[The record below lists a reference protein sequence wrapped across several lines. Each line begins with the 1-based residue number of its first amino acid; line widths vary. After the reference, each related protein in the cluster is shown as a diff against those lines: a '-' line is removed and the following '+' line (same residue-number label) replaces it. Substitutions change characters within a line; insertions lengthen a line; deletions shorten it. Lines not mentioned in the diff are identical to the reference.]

1 MRKDSGVHLSTAFTT
16 YWPLDYVS
24 RIRKAGDVGA
34 PLKVVFGGGHSS
46 FPAPSF
52 YGAKQGDVLFP
63 ISVTKKTLHII
74 GQLKIESIIPI
85 EQYLKDVL
93 QLPEQLC
100 SLSLFDLTQQ
110 LATERPE
117 LGHRAP
123 HDCIYEAAIGDGSSI
138 SITCVVPPLL
148 LDSLRLVNRKGESRC
163 IPYVSD
169 GQVHRSFGLQGHCY
183 RLCDSTA
190 ALFSRLLVEL
200 QSHNKTLNP
209 SGGSGGV

>member
-1 MRKDSGVHLSTAFTT
+1 M
-16 YWPLDYVS
+16 S
-24 RIRKAGDVGA
+24 RIRKAGDVGS

-52 YGAKQGDVLFP
+52 YGAQAGDVLFP
-63 ISVTKKTLHII
+63 VSVTRKTLHII
-74 GQLKIESIIPI
+74 GRLEIESIIPI

-100 SLSLFDLTQQ
+100 RLNLFDLTQQ
-110 LATERPE
+110 LASDRPE

-123 HDCIYEAAIGDGSSI
+123 HDCIYEAAIGDGSPI
-138 SITCVVPPLL
+138 SVTCVVPPVL
-148 LDSLRLVNRKGESRC
+148 LDTVRLVNRKGESRS

-169 GQVHRSFGLQGHCY
+169 GQIHKSFGLQAHCY

-190 ALFSRLLVEL
+190 ALFSRLLVEVES
-200 QSHNKTLNP
+200 QSKPVDP
-209 SGGSGGV
+209 SGGSDEI